1 DTGLF
6 TKKSIE
12 EMMIRLGM
20 IIEFALACPQQHL
33 SDFSILLPSERSNF
47 YQKISK
53 NLTVGEIDLNC
64 QRIVHGFLPQQLD
77 YSKLI
82 SDSDHSLNYES
93 FNEQVNLIAKKL
105 LLRGV
110 NPGDFVCIFCA
121 RSINFYVAV
130 LAVLRVGGTYVPLSL
145 EIPEDRVSNI
155 IQQTNIKLLITDTER
170 KFSNIKINPLILA
183 LESDLQDEVSI
194 NIDLPDMQS
203 LSLELGAYVIFT
215 SGTTG
220 EPKGILVNR
229 KHLALALEGMNLSFP
244 KNPSDCYF
252 AFSAF
257 NFDLGVFDV
266 LWPICNNLEIYIA
279 SQNQRLNPELL
290 KPIIENKESIIS
302 LSTPSFWSILS
313 SVIKEEDLK
322 DFFAGFKMLSA
333 GEPLVEPLAQKLK
346 QQGAEIWPA
355 YGPAETIIISS
366 VYHYLNG
373 TPALGDDFKYV
384 KTFVLDE
391 YLNPVPDN
399 VSGEIYIAGYQL
411 ADGYIHKPELT
422 STKFVANPFFPGVM
436 YRSGDVGLRKNKQLY
451 FQGRSDTQISIRGH
465 RVEIG
470 EVVSVLLKLPSVK
483 EVVVQLL
490 EQGTSSF
497 LVAYIVLEQGFSE
510 EDFPRIRKDVA
521 KKLPEYMVPQ
531 ILICIDQIPLTLN
544 GKIDYK
550 KLPNLQ
556 DFRIGEQVRTQT
568 EKIIAQL
575 IMDLLGIPEP
585 SRDIGF
591 ISLGLDSISIILLS
605 NKLKDIGYAC
615 TPQMIFENQNIY
627 SLGQTIDDLKQTQ
640 ASAPEYHSEDV
651 EINVIEELKKGD
663 SLQSVLDKWKNQK
676 DKE

>member
-1 DTGLF
+1 F
-6 TKKSIE
+6 
-12 EMMIRLGM
+12 
-20 IIEFALACPQQHL
+20 
-33 SDFSILLPSERSNF
+33 RS
-47 YQKISK
+47 
-53 NLTVGEIDLNC
+53 
-64 QRIVHGFLPQQLD
+64 
-77 YSKLI
+77 
-82 SDSDHSLNYES
+82 
-93 FNEQVNLIAKKL
+93 
-105 LLRGV
+105 
-110 NPGDFVCIFCA
+110 
-121 RSINFYVAV
+121 
-130 LAVLRVGGTYVPLSL
+130 
-145 EIPEDRVSNI
+145 
-155 IQQTNIKLLITDTER
+155 
-170 KFSNIKINPLILA
+170 
-183 LESDLQDEVSI
+183 
-194 NIDLPDMQS
+194 
-203 LSLELGAYVIFT
+203 
-215 SGTTG
+215 
-220 EPKGILVNR
+220 
-229 KHLALALEGMNLSFP
+229 NLSFP